1 MAQFDENGYGIET
14 DSKLRVRVH
23 YSYSDVQRFESLLQE
38 WHLHITDEIMELD
51 LIKEYVENLTS
62 PFGFLKAVVQQKMD
76 ELDEGDK
83 EDLKNEREGDNQYH
97 KQEKQYEEQLDATAK
112 NIAMSMGYRQVPW
125 LGITYFVLVI

>member
-97 KQEKQYEEQLDATAK
+97 NQEKQYE
-112 NIAMSMGYRQVPW
+112 
-125 LGITYFVLVI
+125 